1 MYRKQIIIAHIDPRY
16 SAIVDMIVNLKPIE
30 VGMSYNLNDIY
41 FDFNSADLRP
51 ESKIV
56 IEEFNNFLLENPT
69 IKISIQGHTDNI
81 GNDNDNLVLSE
92 SRAKSVYQ
100 HLLNLGTS
108 ASRINYKGFGE
119 SKPVVSNA
127 TESGRSSNRRTEF
140 VIIEK

>member
-1 MYRKQIIIAHIDPRY
+1 V
-16 SAIVDMIVNLKPIE
+16 VDLIVNLKPIE

-56 IEEFNNFLLENPT
+56 IEEFKNFLFENPT
-69 IKISIQGHTDNI
+69 IKVSIQGHTDNV
-81 GNDNDNLVLSE
+81 GNDQDNLILSE
-92 SRAKSVYQ
+92 SRARSVYQ
-100 HLLNLGTS
+100 HLLDLGMP
-108 ASRINYKGFGE
+108 ANRIDYKGFGE

-127 TESGRSSNRRTEF
+127 TESGRSRNRRTEF